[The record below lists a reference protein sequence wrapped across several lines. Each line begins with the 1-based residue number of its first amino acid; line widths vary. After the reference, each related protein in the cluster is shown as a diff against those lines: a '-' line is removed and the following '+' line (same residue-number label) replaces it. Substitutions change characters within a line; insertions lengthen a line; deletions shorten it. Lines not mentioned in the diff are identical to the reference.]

1 MLITHTNIPARSFS
15 TIPAGEQKKAFF
27 SDHDLIPTNHIHV
40 DILSARHYC
49 VMTMLNSLPR
59 TMNTHTHTHTHA
71 RTHARTH
78 QNTTTATTTTTTT
91 AVDKQLQIS
100 LIQFPDKNIQRM
112 Q

>member
-59 TMNTHTHTHTHA
+59 TMNTHTHTHA

-100 LIQFPDKNIQRM
+100 LIQFSDKNIQRM